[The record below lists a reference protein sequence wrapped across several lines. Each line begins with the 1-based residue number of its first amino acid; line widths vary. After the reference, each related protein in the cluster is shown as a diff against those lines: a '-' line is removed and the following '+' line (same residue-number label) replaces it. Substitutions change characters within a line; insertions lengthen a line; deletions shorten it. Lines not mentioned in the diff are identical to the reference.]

1 MKKFLVTIL
10 ALVYLT
16 STFGATLRLDCC
28 LQNLVQVSLGMSGE
42 ENHWLNEA
50 KDNCKDE
57 HNQVKLDHEQKRTDS
72 NIRVAKYVPPLLN
85 TAYPD
90 HSSFYIAAVLTAT
103 NRINNTSLQQP
114 FTPLFILHCV
124 YRI

>member
-1 MKKFLVTIL
+1 MKKFLITIL

-28 LQNLVQVSLGMSGE
+28 LQNLVHVGLGTLGQE
-42 ENHWLNEA
+42 HQWLNEA

-57 HNQVKLDHEQKRTDS
+57 HNQVKLVHEQKHSDS
-72 NIRVAKYVPPLLN
+72 KIRISKYVPPSLN

-90 HSSFYIAAVLTAT
+90 YSFHSTATLTAA
-103 NRINNTSLQQP
+103 NQVNNALSKQALI
-114 FTPLFILHCV
+114 PLFILNCV
-124 YRI
+124 HRI